1 MTSHSPGL
9 FLPYPKPETNSP
21 LQAPAQSGPY
31 LRSDPPASALMLHL
45 LSVSTLASLPPQSP
59 GPCPRASKALLAG
72 SPPNP
77 QYRFPGALDF
87 LFAAFPTAIIHRLE
101 NYVY

>member
-21 LQAPAQSGPY
+21 PQAPAQSGPY
-31 LRSDPPASALMLHL
+31 LRPVPPASALMPPL
-45 LSVSTLASLPPQSP
+45 LSVSTVASLAPQSP
-59 GPCPRASKALLAG
+59 GSSPRASKALLAG

-77 QYRFPGALDF
+77 QYRLPGALDF
-87 LFAAFPTAIIHRLE
+87 LFVEFPTAIIHQLE